1 MQKQTW
7 LVVVGVLLTGII
19 GTSQSREFANET
31 DFEAAMKDVG
41 KNFGAV
47 RSAMEA
53 REREAVASGAEN
65 LVSIFE
71 GVEAFFSARE
81 LEHGVTVAGQ
91 AIQAAADI
99 KSAVDNGVLTDAEAK
114 QVKEYDDL
122 RYDAILTDAFTKDYL
137 RDPVNH
143 QHEDKRLESRV
154 A

>member
-53 REREAVASGAEN
+53 REGETVASGAEN

-71 GVEAFFSARE
+71 GVEAFFSARD

-91 AIQAAADI
+91 AVQAAADI
-99 KSAVDNGVLTDAEAK
+99 KSAIDNETFGELVGARDRLGATCQSCHTEYRE
-114 QVKEYDDL
+114 QVEEGGFRFKPG
-122 RYDAILTDAFTKDYL
+122 IL
-137 RDPVNH
+137 
-143 QHEDKRLESRV
+143 
-154 A
+154 

>member
-1 MQKQTW
+1 MQKQAW

-19 GTSQSREFANET
+19 GTSQSREIADET

-53 REREAVASGAEN
+53 REGETVASGAEN

-71 GVEAFFSARE
+71 GVEAFFSARD

-91 AIQAAADI
+91 ALQAAADI
-99 KSAVDNGVLTDAEAK
+99 KSAIDNETFGELVGARDRLGAACLSCHTEYREQLEEGGFRFKPGVL
-114 QVKEYDDL
+114 
-122 RYDAILTDAFTKDYL
+122 
-137 RDPVNH
+137 
-143 QHEDKRLESRV
+143 
-154 A
+154 